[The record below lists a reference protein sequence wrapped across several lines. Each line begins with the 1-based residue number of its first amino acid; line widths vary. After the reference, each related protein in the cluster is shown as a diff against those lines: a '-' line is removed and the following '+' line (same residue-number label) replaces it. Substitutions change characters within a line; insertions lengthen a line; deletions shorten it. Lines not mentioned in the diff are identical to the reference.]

1 MRLLDKSIAVFC
13 LSCGIVLA
21 GGVPAASATNG
32 AFQEGYNDRGPEALH
47 DLIGRT
53 QADIRRAE
61 SFERGEHHQRERC
74 RDAEQHLSTLDR
86 HLTKGH
92 FDKGELD
99 HSIGDVQGI
108 LDHNTL
114 QAADRDALLR
124 DVEDLRV
131 ARDRR

>member
-21 GGVPAASATNG
+21 GAVPMASAANG
-32 AFQEGYNDRGPEALH
+32 AFQEVYNPGPEGLH
-47 DLIGRT
+47 DLVGRT

-74 RDAEQHLSTLDR
+74 RDAEQHLSTFDR

-92 FDKGELD
+92 YDKGELD

-131 ARDRR
+131 ARDRH